1 MRTINL
7 AKMILMKFLISLALM
22 SFLFTLSSQAS
33 LKQSLKQN
41 LEKATEKTSEFGRT
55 TGRKANDASLTTQV
69 KTRLLS
75 DNRIQAANINVDTK
89 NKVVYLKGT
98 VPNQEQRKIARTIA
112 RSTKGVVKVMDLL
125 KVQS

>member
-1 MRTINL
+1 
-7 AKMILMKFLISLALM
+7 MKI
-22 SFLFTLSSQAS
+22 
-33 LKQSLKQN
+33 K
-41 LEKATEKTSEFGRT
+41 GI
-55 TGRKANDASLTTQV
+55 D
-69 KTRLLS
+69 
-75 DNRIQAANINVDTK
+75 INVDTK